1 MRYNKDFQFLAYTL
15 SHFYPNTLESG
26 IIGMECLNLKKS
38 QPKRC
43 FLQPPVSLKL
53 KSFSIHSFYNRR
65 FSQKNHPKLNAENMC
80 LI

>member
-1 MRYNKDFQFLAYTL
+1 MRYNKDFQFLTYTL

-53 KSFSIHSFYNRR
+53 K
-65 FSQKNHPKLNAENMC
+65 
-80 LI
+80 